1 MANTFELITSTTV
14 GSGGAA
20 SITLSSIPATFT
32 DLLFFASLKTSNPG
46 VAGEVVKVS
55 YNGTS
60 TSTNWTGLYLQGA
73 GSGTPASGSLANYS
87 LNVFGQSGG
96 TALAFSNGSLY
107 IPNYAGSNNKSTSTD
122 SVTENNATL
131 AYAILNAN
139 LWSNS
144 AAITSAGFTISGGY
158 DFAQYSSIYLYGIK
172 NS

>member
-1 MANTFELITSTTV
+1 MANTFELISSTTV

-20 SITLSSIPATFT
+20 NITLNSIPNTFT
-32 DLLFFASLKTSNPG
+32 DLLFLASLKTNDTG
-46 VAGEVVKVS
+46 VSGEIVKVS

-60 TSTNWTGLYLQGA
+60 TSTNWSGIYLQGA
-73 GSGTPASGSLANYS
+73 GSGTPASGSLANFS

-107 IPNYAGSNNKSTSTD
+107 IPNYAGSNNKSSSTD
-122 SVTENNATL
+122 SVTENNATT

-144 AAITSAGFTISGGY
+144 AAITSASFTINGGAS
-158 DFAQYSSIYLYGIK
+158 FAQYSTIYLYGIK